1 MKGTDRRQG
10 ASTEAPRLMPS
21 APPLLRSP
29 LSFLAHYVRG
39 RPWHFAGLLASVVG
53 AAACAVGVQ
62 VGMKLLVDAMAGP
75 ERNPGAV
82 WTPLALFI
90 GLIAIEPALWRS
102 GGWLGSRTIV
112 GVGVD
117 VRLDL
122 FEHLSGH
129 PMRYFADH
137 FAGSLGNRITSTA
150 GAVGALISTFTWG
163 IVPPCTDFIGAVIIL
178 TTIDWRMAA
187 ALTAFV
193 GLAGCGVA
201 LFGERGRPLHQAY
214 ADQASYVGGELIDVV
229 SNIWAVKAFSARTR
243 ERARLADKFAVEAH
257 AQRKSWVYLE
267 KTRVVHDVCL
277 WLMAGSMLTWAVFLW
292 SIRQVTPGE
301 VVVVSALTFR
311 ILHGSGDLAFA
322 FIGTTQHFAFIAETL
337 RVIGQPHGVSDAPQ
351 ARPLSN
357 LGGSLAFEDVSFA
370 YADGRRVFE
379 HFTLW
384 IPAGQR
390 IGVVGPSGAGKSTLV
405 GLVQR
410 LDDVQKGR
418 VLIDGQCVTSVA
430 QDSLRAAIAVVP
442 QEISLFHRSVM
453 ENIRY
458 GRPDASDEEAVAAA
472 RYAYCDEFIRA
483 LPAGYDTLV
492 GERGIKLS
500 GGQRQRIGIAR
511 AFLKN
516 APIILLDEA
525 TSALDTA
532 SEREIQR
539 ALAELMRGRTVL
551 AVAHRLSTLSSFDR
565 IIVLIDGRIVE
576 DGSPLEL
583 RRRGG
588 TFDALWRLQ
597 AEGFSLHGTA
607 DRDTRAIGLRQ
618 DCSDQHGGAGPQV
631 SSEVPV

>member
-1 MKGTDRRQG
+1 
-10 ASTEAPRLMPS
+10 MPS
-21 APPLLRSP
+21 APRFLKSP
-29 LSFLAHYVRG
+29 LSFLAHYIRS
-39 RPWHFAGLLASVVG
+39 RPWHFAGLLALVMG
-53 AAACAVGVQ
+53 AAACSVGVQ

-75 ERNPGAV
+75 ERNPWAV
-82 WTPLALFI
+82 WSPLALFI
-90 GLIAIEPALWRS
+90 ALIAIENGLWRL
-102 GGWLGSRTIV
+102 GGWLGSLTIV

-150 GAVGALISTFTWG
+150 GAVGALISTLSWN
-163 IVPPCTDFIGAVIIL
+163 IVPPCTDFIGAVIIF

-193 GLAGCGVA
+193 VLAGCGVA
-201 LFGERGRPLHQAY
+201 LFGERGRPLHRAY
-214 ADQASYVGGELIDVV
+214 AEQASYVGGELVDVV
-229 SNIWAVKAFSARTR
+229 SNIWAVKAFSARAW
-243 ERARLADKFAVEAH
+243 ERARLADKFAVEAQ
-257 AQRKSWVYLE
+257 AQRKSWLYLE
-267 KTRVVHDVCL
+267 KTRVLHDVCL
-277 WLMAGSMLTWAVFLW
+277 WVMAGSMLAWAISLW
-292 SIRQVTPGE
+292 SRGQVTPGD
-301 VVVVSALTFR
+301 VVLVSALTFR
-311 ILHGSGDLAFA
+311 ILHGCRDLAFA
-322 FIGTTQHFAFIAETL
+322 FVGTTQHLAFIAETL

-351 ARPLSN
+351 ACPLNN
-357 LGGSLAFEDVSFA
+357 LGGSIAFEEVSFA

-379 HFTLW
+379 HFTLR

-390 IGVVGPSGAGKSTLV
+390 IGVVGTSGAGKSTLV

-418 VLIDGQCVTSVA
+418 VLIDGECVTCVT

-458 GRPDASDEEAVAAA
+458 GRPDASDEEVVAAA
-472 RYAYCDEFIRA
+472 HYAYCDEFIRG
-483 LPAGYDTLV
+483 LPEGYETPV

-516 APIILLDEA
+516 APIIILNEA
-525 TSALDTA
+525 TSALDTE
-532 SEREIQR
+532 SEREIQY

-565 IIVLIDGRIVE
+565 IIVLMDGRIVE

-583 RRRGG
+583 RCRGG
-588 TFDALWRLQ
+588 TFHALWRLQ
-597 AEGFSLHGTA
+597 AEGFSFDGAA
-607 DRDTRAIGLRQ
+607 DRNTGVIGLR
-618 DCSDQHGGAGPQV
+618 
-631 SSEVPV
+631 

>member
-1 MKGTDRRQG
+1 MKDTDRG
-10 ASTEAPRLMPS
+10 LAGSTEIPHPMPP
-21 APPLLRSP
+21 APPFLRSP
-29 LSFLAHYVRG
+29 LRFLAHYVRG
-39 RPWHFAGLLASVVG
+39 RPWHFAGLLLLVVS
-53 AAACAVGVQ
+53 AAACSVGVQ
-62 VGMKLLVDAMAGP
+62 VGMKLLVDALAGAEKHP
-75 ERNPGAV
+75 WSV

-90 GLIAIEPALWRS
+90 GLIAIEHALWRVA
-102 GGWLGSRTIV
+102 GWLGSRTIV

-117 VRLDL
+117 IRLDL

-129 PMRYFADH
+129 PMRYFADQ

-150 GAVGALISTFTWG
+150 GAVGALISTLAWN
-163 IVPPCTDFIGAVIIL
+163 IIPPCTDFIGAVIVL

-193 GLAGCGVA
+193 GLAAGGIA
-201 LFGERGRPLHQAY
+201 LFGERGRPLHRAY
-214 ADQASYVGGELIDVV
+214 ADQASYVGGELVDVV
-229 SNIWAVKAFSARTR
+229 SNIWAVKAFSVRAR
-243 ERARLADKFAVEAH
+243 ERARLADKFAAEAH
-257 AQRKSWVYLE
+257 AQRKSWTYLE
-267 KTRVVHDVCL
+267 KTRVLHDACL
-277 WLMAGSMLTWAVFLW
+277 WVMAGSMLAWAVSLW
-292 SIRQVTPGE
+292 SIGQVTAGA

-311 ILHGSGDLAFA
+311 ILHGSRDLAFA
-322 FIGTTQHFAFIAETL
+322 FVGTTQHFGFIAETL
-337 RVIGQPHGVSDAPQ
+337 RVIGQPHGVSDAPH
-351 ARPLSN
+351 ARPFIN
-357 LGGSLAFEDVSFA
+357 LGGSIEFEDVSFA

-379 HFTLW
+379 NFTLR

-410 LDDVQKGR
+410 LDDAQKGR
-418 VLIDGQCVTSVA
+418 VLIDGQCVTSVT

-458 GRPDASDEEAVAAA
+458 GRPDASDEEVVAAA
-472 RYAYCDEFIRA
+472 RYAHCDEFIRA
-483 LPAGYDTLV
+483 LPAGYDTPV

-516 APIILLDEA
+516 APVIILDEA
-525 TSALDTA
+525 TSALD
-532 SEREIQR
+532 SESEIEIQC

-565 IIVLIDGRIVE
+565 IIVLMDGRIVE

-597 AEGFSLHGTA
+597 AEGFSLDDTA
-607 DRDTRAIGLRQ
+607 DRNIPAVGLRQ
-618 DCSDQHGGAGPQV
+618 ARSDQHGDAGPRL
-631 SSEVPV
+631 SSEVPA

>member
-1 MKGTDRRQG
+1 MSGTDRDWG
-10 ASTEAPRLMPS
+10 ASTAAPHPAPS
-21 APPLLRSP
+21 APSFLRRP
-29 LSFLAHYVRG
+29 LSFLAHYVCR
-39 RPWHFAGLLASVVG
+39 RPWHFAGLLALVVA
-53 AAACAVGVQ
+53 AAACSVGVQ

-75 ERNPGAV
+75 ERNAGAV

-90 GLIAIEPALWRS
+90 GLIGIENALWRS

-117 VRLDL
+117 IRLDL

-129 PMRYFADH
+129 PVGYFADH

-150 GAVGALISTFTWG
+150 GAVGALISTLAWN
-163 IVPPCTDFIGAVIIL
+163 IVPPCTDFVGAVIVL

-193 GLAGCGVA
+193 GLAAGGIA
-201 LFGERGRPLHQAY
+201 LFGERGRPLHRAY
-214 ADQASYVGGELIDVV
+214 ADQASYVGGELVDVV
-229 SNIWAVKAFSARTR
+229 SNIWAVKAFSARAR
-243 ERARLADKFAVEAH
+243 ERARLADKFAVEAQ
-257 AQRKSWVYLE
+257 AQRQSWVYLE
-267 KTRVVHDVCL
+267 KTRVLHDVCL
-277 WLMAGSMLTWAVFLW
+277 WVMAGSMLAWAISLW
-292 SIRQVTPGE
+292 NAGQVTPGD
-301 VVVVSALTFR
+301 VVIVSALTFR
-311 ILHGSGDLAFA
+311 ILHGSRDLAFA
-322 FIGTTQHFAFIAETL
+322 FVGMTQHLGFVAETL
-337 RVIGQPHGVSDAPQ
+337 RVIGQPHGVSDAPW
-351 ARPLSN
+351 ASRLIN
-357 LGGSLAFEDVSFA
+357 LGGSIAFEDVSFA

-379 HFTLW
+379 KFTLR

-405 GLVQR
+405 GLLQR
-410 LDDVQKGR
+410 LDDVQNGR
-418 VLIDGQCVTSVA
+418 VLIDGQCVTGVT

-458 GRPDASDEEAVAAA
+458 GRPDASDEEVVAAA

-483 LPAGYDTLV
+483 LPAGYDTPV

-516 APIILLDEA
+516 APIIILDEA
-525 TSALDTA
+525 TSALDTE
-532 SEREIQR
+532 SEMEIQR
-539 ALAELMRGRTVL
+539 ALAGLMRGRTVL

-565 IIVLIDGRIVE
+565 LIVLVDGHIVE
-576 DGSPLEL
+576 DGSPSEL

-597 AEGFSLHGTA
+597 AEGFTLDGAA
-607 DRDTRAIGLRQ
+607 DRPSRAVELR
-618 DCSDQHGGAGPQV
+618 
-631 SSEVPV
+631 

>member
-1 MKGTDRRQG
+1 MNGTDRRRS
-10 ASTEAPRLMPS
+10 ASTEGPHPTASPS
-21 APPLLRSP
+21 LKRP

-39 RPWHFAGLLASVVG
+39 RPWHFAGLLTLVMG
-53 AAACAVGVQ
+53 AAACSVGVQ

-75 ERNPGAV
+75 ERNAGAV
-82 WTPLALFI
+82 WAPLALFI
-90 GLIAIEPALWRS
+90 GLIAAENVLWRS

-112 GVGVD
+112 RVGVD
-117 VRLDL
+117 IRLDL

-129 PMRYFADH
+129 SMRYFADH

-150 GAVGALISTFTWG
+150 GAVGALISTLIWN
-163 IVPPCTDFIGAVIIL
+163 IVPPCTDFIGAVIIFS
-178 TTIDWRMAA
+178 TIDWRMAA
-187 ALTAFV
+187 VLTAFV
-193 GLAGCGVA
+193 VLSGCGIA
-201 LFGERGRPLHQAY
+201 LFGERGRPLHRTY
-214 ADQASYVGGELIDVV
+214 AEQASYVGGELVDVV
-229 SNIWAVKAFSARTR
+229 ANVWAVKAFAARAR
-243 ERARLADKFAVEAH
+243 ERARLADKFAVEAQ
-257 AQRKSWVYLE
+257 AQRQSWLYLE
-267 KTRVVHDVCL
+267 KTRVLHDVCL
-277 WLMAGSMLTWAVFLW
+277 WGLAGSMLVWAIALW
-292 SIRQVTPGE
+292 SRGQVTPGD
-301 VVVVSALTFR
+301 VVIVSALTFR
-311 ILHGSGDLAFA
+311 ILHGSRDLAFA
-322 FIGTTQHFAFIAETL
+322 FVGMTQHVGFIAETL
-337 RVIGQPHGVSDAPQ
+337 RVIGHPHGVSDAPQ
-351 ARPLSN
+351 ARPLSH
-357 LGGSLAFEDVSFA
+357 LGGSIAFEDISFA
-370 YADGRRVFE
+370 YADGRRVIE
-379 HFTLW
+379 HFTLR

-405 GLVQR
+405 SLIQR

-418 VLIDGQCVTSVA
+418 VLIDGQCVTSVT
-430 QDSLRAAIAVVP
+430 QDSLRAAVAVVP

-458 GRPDASDEEAVAAA
+458 GRLDASDEEVIAAA

-516 APIILLDEA
+516 APIIVLDEA
-525 TSALDTA
+525 TSALDTE

-539 ALAELMRGRTVL
+539 ALADLMRGRTVL

-565 IIVLIDGRIVE
+565 IIVLINGRIVE

-597 AEGFSLHGTA
+597 AEGFSLDGA
-607 DRDTRAIGLRQ
+607 PDGNIRAVGLREAH
-618 DCSDQHGGAGPQV
+618 SDHNSGAGPRV
-631 SSEVPV
+631 SSELRV

>member
-1 MKGTDRRQG
+1 MIGTDCGWG
-10 ASTEAPRLMPS
+10 AATEHPHPLPS
-21 APPLLRSP
+21 APPFLRSP
-29 LSFLAHYVRG
+29 LSFLTQYVRG
-39 RPWHFAGLLASVVG
+39 RPWHFASLLALIVG
-53 AAACAVGVQ
+53 AAACSVGVQ

-75 ERNPGAV
+75 ERAPGTV

-90 GLIAIEPALWRS
+90 GLIATEHTLWRL

-150 GAVGALISTFTWG
+150 GAVGALISTLTWN

-187 ALTAFV
+187 ALSAFV
-193 GLAGCGVA
+193 GLAAGGVA
-201 LFGERGRPLHQAY
+201 LFGERGRPLHRAY
-214 ADQASYVGGELIDVV
+214 ADQASYVGGELVDVV
-229 SNIWAVKAFSARTR
+229 SNIWAVKAFSARAR
-243 ERARLADKFAVEAH
+243 ERARLANKFAVEAH

-267 KTRVVHDVCL
+267 KTRVLHDVCL
-277 WLMAGSMLTWAVFLW
+277 CVMAGSMLTWAVSLW
-292 SIRQVTPGE
+292 STGQVTPGE

-311 ILHGSGDLAFA
+311 ILHGSRDLAFA
-322 FIGTTQHFAFIAETL
+322 FVGTTQHFGFIAETL
-337 RVIGQPHGVSDAPQ
+337 RVIGQPHGVSDPSQ
-351 ARPLSN
+351 ARSLSN
-357 LGGSLAFEDVSFA
+357 LGGSIAFDDISFA
-370 YADGRRVFE
+370 YSDGRRVFE
-379 HFTLW
+379 HFTLR

-410 LDDVQKGR
+410 LEDVQNGR
-418 VLIDGQCVTSVA
+418 VLIDGQCVTSVT
-430 QDSLRAAIAVVP
+430 QDSLRAAVAVVP

-458 GRPDASDEEAVAAA
+458 GRPDASDEEVVAAA

-492 GERGIKLS
+492 GERGTKLS

-516 APIILLDEA
+516 APILVLDEA
-525 TSALDTA
+525 TSALDTE
-532 SEREIQR
+532 SEMEIQS

-565 IIVLIDGRIVE
+565 IIVLMDGHIVE

-597 AEGFSLHGTA
+597 AGGFSLDGVA
-607 DRDTRAIGLRQ
+607 DRNTRAIALQQTG
-618 DCSDQHGGAGPQV
+618 SD
-631 SSEVPV
+631 

>member
-1 MKGTDRRQG
+1 MNGTDRGRG
-10 ASTEAPRLMPS
+10 ALTEGPNPVPP
-21 APPLLRSP
+21 APPFLRRP
-29 LSFLAHYVRG
+29 LSFLAHYVRA
-39 RPWHFAGLLASVVG
+39 RPWHFAALLGLVVG
-53 AAACAVGVQ
+53 AAACSVGVQ

-75 ERNPGAV
+75 ARHSWAV

-90 GLIAIEPALWRS
+90 GLIAVENALWRLA
-102 GGWLGSRTIV
+102 GWLGSRTIV

-150 GAVGALISTFTWG
+150 GAVGALISTLTWN
-163 IVPPCTDFIGAVIIL
+163 IVPPCTDFIGAVIIF

-187 ALTAFV
+187 AFTAFV
-193 GLAGCGVA
+193 ILAACGVA
-201 LFGERGRPLHQAY
+201 LFGERGRPLHRVY
-214 ADQASYVGGELIDVV
+214 ADQASSVGGELVDVV
-229 SNIWAVKAFSARTR
+229 SNIWAVKAFSARAR

-267 KTRVVHDVCL
+267 KTRVLHDVCL
-277 WLMAGSMLTWAVFLW
+277 WVMAGSMLAWAVSLW
-292 SIRQVTPGE
+292 SRGEVTPGE

-311 ILHGSGDLAFA
+311 ILHGSRDLAFA
-322 FIGTTQHFAFIAETL
+322 FVGTTQHFGFIAETL

-351 ARPLSN
+351 ARPLIN
-357 LGGSLAFEDVSFA
+357 LGGSIHFEDVTFTYS
-370 YADGRRVFE
+370 DGRRVFE
-379 HFTLW
+379 NFTLQ

-405 GLVQR
+405 SLIQR

-418 VLIDGQCVTSVA
+418 VLIDGQCLTSVM

-458 GRPDASDEEAVAAA
+458 GRPNASDEEVVTAAS
-472 RYAYCDEFIRA
+472 YAYCDEFIRA
-483 LPAGYDTLV
+483 LPVGYDTLV

-525 TSALDTA
+525 TSALDTE
-532 SEREIQR
+532 SEMEIQR

-565 IIVLIDGRIVE
+565 IIVLMDGYIVE

-597 AEGFSLHGTA
+597 AERFSLNGAA
-607 DRDTRAIGLRQ
+607 DGNTRALGLR
-618 DCSDQHGGAGPQV
+618 
-631 SSEVPV
+631 

>member
-1 MKGTDRRQG
+1 
-10 ASTEAPRLMPS
+10 MPS
-21 APPLLRSP
+21 VPPFLKRP

-39 RPWHFAGLLASVVG
+39 RPWHFAGLFVLVMG
-53 AAACAVGVQ
+53 AAACSVGVQ

-75 ERNPGAV
+75 ERNAGAV

-90 GLIAIEPALWRS
+90 GLIAVENTLWRS
-102 GGWLGSRTIV
+102 AGWLGARTIV

-117 VRLDL
+117 IRLDL

-129 PMRYFADH
+129 PVRYFADH

-150 GAVGALISTFTWG
+150 GAVGGLISTLTWN
-163 IVPPCTDFIGAVIIL
+163 IIPPCTDFIGAVIIF
-178 TTIDWRMAA
+178 TAIDWRMAA

-193 GLAGCGVA
+193 VLAGCGVT
-201 LFGERGRPLHQAY
+201 LFGERGRPLHRAY
-214 ADQASYVGGELIDVV
+214 AEQASYVGGELIDVV
-229 SNIWAVKAFSARTR
+229 SNIWAVKAFSARAR
-243 ERARLADKFAVEAH
+243 ERARLADKFAVEAQ
-257 AQRKSWVYLE
+257 AQRKSWMYLE
-267 KTRVVHDVCL
+267 KTRVLHDVFL
-277 WLMAGSMLTWAVFLW
+277 WVMAGSMLAWAIFLW
-292 SIRQVTPGE
+292 SRGQVTPGD
-301 VVVVSALTFR
+301 VVIVSALTFR
-311 ILHGSGDLAFA
+311 ILHGSRDLAFA
-322 FIGTTQHFAFIAETL
+322 FVGTSQHFGFIAETL

-351 ARPLSN
+351 ARPLIN
-357 LGGSLAFEDVSFA
+357 LGGSIDFEDVSFA
-370 YADGRRVFE
+370 YPDGRRVFE
-379 HFTLW
+379 NFSLRV
-384 IPAGQR
+384 PAGQR

-410 LDDVQKGR
+410 LDDVQKGH
-418 VLIDGQCVTSVA
+418 VLIDGQRVTDVA

-458 GRPDASDEEAVAAA
+458 GRPDASDEEVVAAA

-525 TSALDTA
+525 TSALDTG
-532 SEREIQR
+532 SEREIQC
-539 ALAELMRGRTVL
+539 ALGELMRGRTVL

-565 IIVLIDGRIVE
+565 IVVLIDGHIVE
-576 DGSPLEL
+576 DGTPLEL

-597 AEGFSLHGTA
+597 AEGFSLNGTA
-607 DRDTRAIGLRQ
+607 DTNTLAPGLR
-618 DCSDQHGGAGPQV
+618 
-631 SSEVPV
+631 